1 MRVRQAV
8 ILAAGRGT
16 RMGELTVDVP
26 KPMIPV
32 GSRPVLEWIIN
43 GLQAAG
49 VRRFLIVVGY
59 RKEVIEDHFMD
70 GSNFGTEIRYIEQV
84 VQDGTGKVVSLAEP
98 FCGTDPFI
106 LSYGDILVDFSF
118 YRQLVELAEE
128 EEMLISVKAS
138 QDVSKGGA
146 VFLDSNKWVIDLQ
159 EKQNQAISGTH
170 WYNAGMYTFRSS
182 IFQYVARLQKSPR
195 GEYELTD
202 AIRELAQATKRAR
215 AVEVSG
221 DWADVRDPE
230 VLSELNQRALA
241 REAGRG
247 H

>member
-16 RMGELTVDVP
+16 RMGELTMDVP
-26 KPMIPV
+26 KPMIAV

-70 GSNFGTEIRYIEQV
+70 GSNFGTEIRYVEQV

-98 FCGTDPFI
+98 FSGADPFI

-118 YRQLVELAEE
+118 YRQLVELADDD
-128 EEMLISVKAS
+128 EMLISVKAS

-146 VFLDSNKWVIDLQ
+146 VFLDSNLRVIDLQ
-159 EKQNQAISGTH
+159 EKPNQPVTGPN
-170 WYNAGMYTFRSS
+170 WYNAGIYTFRPS

-202 AIRELAQATKRAR
+202 AVRELAQATKRAR
-215 AVEVSG
+215 AIEISG
-221 DWADVRDPE
+221 DWADVRDPQ

-241 REAGRG
+241 KEAGR

>member
-16 RMGELTVDVP
+16 RMGELTMDVP
-26 KPMIPV
+26 KPMIAV

-70 GSNFGTEIRYIEQV
+70 GSNFGTEIRYVEQV

-98 FCGTDPFI
+98 FSGADPFI

-118 YRQLVELAEE
+118 YRQLVELADDD
-128 EEMLISVKAS
+128 EMLISVKAS

-146 VFLDSNKWVIDLQ
+146 VFLDSNLRVIDLQ
-159 EKQNQAISGTH
+159 EKPNQPVTGPN
-170 WYNAGMYTFRSS
+170 WYNAGIYTFRPS

-202 AIRELAQATKRAR
+202 AVRELAQATKTAR
-215 AVEVSG
+215 AIEISG
-221 DWADVRDPE
+221 DWADVRDPQ

-241 REAGRG
+241 KEAGR

>member
-16 RMGELTVDVP
+16 RMGELTMDVP
-26 KPMIPV
+26 KPMIAV

-70 GSNFGTEIRYIEQV
+70 GSNFGTEIRYVEQV

-98 FCGTDPFI
+98 FSGADPFI

-118 YRQLVELAEE
+118 YRQLVELAHDD
-128 EEMLISVKAS
+128 EMLISVKAS

-146 VFLDSNKWVIDLQ
+146 VFLDSNLRVIDLQ
-159 EKQNQAISGTH
+159 EKPNQPVTGPN
-170 WYNAGMYTFRSS
+170 WYNAGIYTFRPS

-202 AIRELAQATKRAR
+202 AVRELAQATKRAR
-215 AVEVSG
+215 AIEISG
-221 DWADVRDPE
+221 DWADVRDPQ

-241 REAGRG
+241 KEAGR

>member
-16 RMGELTVDVP
+16 RMGELTMDVP
-26 KPMIPV
+26 KPMIAV

-43 GLQAAG
+43 GLQATG

-70 GSNFGTEIRYIEQV
+70 GSNFGTEIRYVEQV

-98 FCGTDPFI
+98 FCGADPFI

-118 YRQLVELAEE
+118 YRQLVELADDD
-128 EEMLISVKAS
+128 EMLISVKAS

-146 VFLDSNKWVIDLQ
+146 VFLDSNLRVIDLQ
-159 EKQNQAISGTH
+159 EKPNQPVTGPN
-170 WYNAGMYTFRSS
+170 WYNAGIYTFRPS

-202 AIRELAQATKRAR
+202 AVRELAQATKRAR
-215 AVEVSG
+215 AIEISG
-221 DWADVRDPE
+221 DWADVRDPQ

-241 REAGRG
+241 KEAGR

>member
-26 KPMIPV
+26 KPMIAV

-70 GSNFGTEIRYIEQV
+70 GSNFGTEIRYVEQV

-98 FCGTDPFI
+98 FCGADPFI

-118 YRQLVELAEE
+118 YRQLVELADDDEI
-128 EEMLISVKAS
+128 LISVKAS
-138 QDVSKGGA
+138 QEVSKGGA
-146 VFLDSNKWVIDLQ
+146 VFLDSNLRVIDLQ
-159 EKQNQAISGTH
+159 EKPNQPVKGPN
-170 WYNAGMYTFRSS
+170 WYNAGIYTFRPS
-182 IFQYVARLQKSPR
+182 IFHYVARLQKSPR

-202 AIRELAQATKRAR
+202 AVRELAQATKRAR
-215 AVEVSG
+215 AIEISG
-221 DWADVRDPE
+221 DWADVRDPQ

-241 REAGRG
+241 KEAGR

>member
-1 MRVRQAV
+1 
-8 ILAAGRGT
+8 
-16 RMGELTVDVP
+16 MGELTVDVP
-26 KPMIPV
+26 KPMIAV

-70 GSNFGTEIRYIEQV
+70 GSNFGTEIRYVEQV

-98 FCGTDPFI
+98 FCGADPFI

-118 YRQLVELAEE
+118 YRQLVELADDDEI
-128 EEMLISVKAS
+128 LISVKAS
-138 QDVSKGGA
+138 QEVSKGGA
-146 VFLDSNKWVIDLQ
+146 VFLDSNLRVIDLQ
-159 EKQNQAISGTH
+159 EKPNQPVKGPN
-170 WYNAGMYTFRSS
+170 WYNAGIYTFRPS

-202 AIRELAQATKRAR
+202 AVRELAQATKRAR
-215 AVEVSG
+215 AIEISG
-221 DWADVRDPE
+221 DWADVRDPQ

-241 REAGRG
+241 KEAGR

>member
-16 RMGELTVDVP
+16 RMGELTMGVP
-26 KPMIPV
+26 KPMIAV

-70 GSNFGTEIRYIEQV
+70 GSNFGTEIRYVEQV

-98 FCGTDPFI
+98 FCGADPFI

-118 YRQLVELAEE
+118 YRQLVELAHDD
-128 EEMLISVKAS
+128 EMLISVKAS

-146 VFLDSNKWVIDLQ
+146 VFLDSNLRVIDLQ
-159 EKQNQAISGTH
+159 EKPNQPVTGPN
-170 WYNAGMYTFRSS
+170 WYNAGIYTFRPS

-202 AIRELAQATKRAR
+202 AVRELAQATKRAR
-215 AVEVSG
+215 AIEISG
-221 DWADVRDPE
+221 DWADVRDPQ

-241 REAGRG
+241 KEAGR

>member
-8 ILAAGRGT
+8 ILAAGKGT
-16 RMGELTVDVP
+16 RMRELTVDIP
-26 KPMIPV
+26 KPMVAV
-32 GSRPVLEWIIN
+32 GGRPILERIIN

-70 GSNFGTEIRYIEQV
+70 GSNFGTEIRYVEQV
-84 VQDGTGKVVSLAEP
+84 LQDGTGKVVSLAEP
-98 FCGTDPFI
+98 FCGADPFI

-118 YRQLVELAEE
+118 YRQLVELADDD
-128 EEMLISVKAS
+128 EMLISVKAR
-138 QDVSKGGA
+138 QDVSKGGT
-146 VFLDSNKWVIDLQ
+146 VFLDSNQRVIDLQ
-159 EKQNQAISGTH
+159 EKQNRPMSGTH
-170 WYNAGMYTFRSS
+170 WYNAGIYAFRSS
-182 IFQYVARLQKSPR
+182 IFPYVARLQKSTR

-202 AIRELAQATKRAR
+202 AVRELAQATRRAR
-215 AVEVSG
+215 AVEISG

-230 VLSELNQRALA
+230 VLSELNQQALA
-241 REAGRG
+241 KEPGRG